1 MDQSIINFKVYEDS
15 VEYVGMAQATLPD
28 LTALTQSISG
38 AGIAGN
44 VESVILG
51 HFDAMTLGLNFRT
64 VTDQSVKLS
73 EPRRHTID
81 LRVAQQDEDVVAGKV
96 VVRAVK
102 HILVVIPKSDKGG
115 SVAPAAPSNG
125 SGEYAVRYAC
135 VVRIEKDSSWKMGWQ
150 YTTPSGDIISPKR
163 GSKGVL
169 KFRTP
174 LLRQDNCTLNPNW
187 YVAKCDVPPWSKPFL
202 PHYCTKQRDA
212 PKQGI
217 PLHIIFEVH
226 FTPRFYPD
234 TSFSIPPTPFV
245 PLHSYIAFGSRV
257 RGIGQKNQ

>member
-125 SGEYAVRYAC
+125 SGEYATGRPTLTARRCVRSTSSTSSAMSTAPTTWPTSARRSAC
-135 VVRIEKDSSWKMGWQ
+135 KRPDKSPGRNIR
-150 YTTPSGDIISPKR
+150 SGH
-163 GSKGVL
+163 L
-169 KFRTP
+169 
-174 LLRQDNCTLNPNW
+174 
-187 YVAKCDVPPWSKPFL
+187 
-202 PHYCTKQRDA
+202 
-212 PKQGI
+212 
-217 PLHIIFEVH
+217 FE
-226 FTPRFYPD
+226 
-234 TSFSIPPTPFV
+234 I
-245 PLHSYIAFGSRV
+245 
-257 RGIGQKNQ
+257 